1 MLKAALAKPIA
12 VIVALLGVLVFAG
25 LALGRIPVDIFPR
38 LNLPTIYIAQPY
50 GGMTPAQMEG
60 FIATRYQNQMLYV
73 SGIKAVEVKNIQGLC
88 LVKCT
93 FYEDV
98 NMAQAAGEVASQ
110 VSRVMS
116 YLPPGS
122 VPPTVVRFDASSL
135 PVGELVFSSASASL
149 GQMQDLASTKI
160 RPLFSQIPGASAPPP
175 FGGNERTVVVR
186 VDPEKMKSY
195 ALTPDEIVSA
205 IVKNNQVSPAGAVG
219 MGDYMVMTPSNT
231 VLDKIA
237 DFLNIPLRQ
246 GVGPSVFIRDIATVE
261 DGTDIPVGYALI
273 NGKRSVYIPVTK
285 SADASTMSVV
295 SALKAKLPEMR
306 ALLPST
312 IQLSYEFDQSVYVTQ
327 AVHSLAFEGGLG
339 ALLTGLVVL
348 LFLGDL
354 RSSLI
359 VILTIPASILSAI
372 LLLQLFGQTINLM
385 TLSGLSLAI
394 GILVDQATVVIENI
408 HQHLEMGKPKARAI
422 LDASQEVS
430 FPLLLITLSILAVF
444 APAFLM
450 SGVPRGMFIP
460 LSLSVG
466 FSIIVSY
473 VLSQT
478 FVPVVANWWLKG
490 HAHPGPHDLS
500 LLPDLS
506 EPRDEAQETYE
517 LHHPEKV
524 TGFERVKLHYLALLD
539 RLLRHRALV
548 ATVYGVVCAAIIG
561 TCFYF
566 IGQDMMPK
574 ITHSKQFQVRLVAPE
589 GLRIERT
596 EERTKQIIKIIQTIV
611 GPQNVAITSA
621 FVGMTPSSYGTS
633 ALYVFNAG
641 PNEAD
646 LQVNLAEDY
655 KVQNLDALKDK
666 IRQAAARQVPD
677 VQLSFEPIELTDKIM
692 SQGAQTPIEVLVAG
706 KSLSDGKGYA
716 DKLVARLRQ
725 IAYLRDV
732 RINQPLSYPT
742 VQITVDRERAAQ
754 FGLTPDQIARSL
766 VAATSSSRF
775 TAKNLWLDQSK
786 GFAYQ
791 VQVQL
796 ASQDMKT
803 ENDMRN
809 IPLVPGQLRPTLGD
823 VATLRTATVPGE
835 YDRIGPRRIVTVSA
849 NIDHK
854 DLGTATRAVQQA
866 IREVGAPPKG
876 SVVQVRGLSQLL
888 EETLS
893 SLQTG
898 LALAVVVIFLLLAAN
913 YQSLKVAGV
922 VLVTVPA
929 VLAGSLLLLLVTG
942 QTLNLQSY
950 MGIIMSVGV
959 SVANAVLVVTNA
971 ESLRLRYRDATAAA
985 RLAGAAR
992 LRPILMTS
1000 IAMIAGM
1007 LPMASG
1013 LGESG
1018 EQTAPLG
1025 RAVIGGLL
1033 ASTIAALLILP
1044 VVFAAVQR
1052 KTGFVS
1058 VSLDPDNPESADYDR
1073 ATAPLAERPPT
1084 EPVLA

>member
-1 MLKAALAKPIA
+1 MLKIALAKPIA
-12 VIVALLGVLVFAG
+12 VLVALLGVLVFAG

-38 LNLPTIYIAQPY
+38 LNQPTIYIAQPY

-73 SGIKAVEVKNIQGLC
+73 SGIKNVEVKNIQGLC
-88 LVKCT
+88 LVKCV
-93 FYEDV
+93 FYEDT

-110 VSRVMS
+110 VSRVLN
-116 YLPPGS
+116 YFPPGT
-122 VPPTVVRFDASSL
+122 VPPIVVRFDASSL
-135 PVGELVFSSASASL
+135 PVGQLVFSSPTATL
-149 GQMQDLASTKI
+149 GQMQDLASTRV
-160 RPLFSQIPGASAPPP
+160 RPLFSQIPGASAPSP

-186 VDPEKMKSY
+186 VDPERMKSY
-195 ALTPDEIVSA
+195 QLTPDEIVAA
-205 IVKNNQVSPAGAVG
+205 IVRNNQVSPAGAVS
-219 MGDYMVMTPSNT
+219 MGDYTVLTPSNST
-231 VLDKIA
+231 IA
-237 DFLNIPLRQ
+237 RIPDFLNIPLRQ
-246 GVGPSVFIRDIATVE
+246 GVGPTVFIRDVARVE
-261 DGTDIPVGYALI
+261 DATDTPVGYALI

-295 SALKAKLPEMR
+295 QALRAKLPEMQ
-306 ALLPST
+306 ALLPDN
-312 IQLSYEFDQSVYVTQ
+312 IHLSYEFDQSVYVTQ

-348 LFLGDL
+348 VFLRDL

-359 VILTIPASILSAI
+359 VILTIPASILAAI
-372 LLLQLFGQTINLM
+372 LLLQLTGQTINLM

-408 HQHLEMGKPKARAI
+408 HQHLELGKPKARAI

-444 APAFLM
+444 APSFLM
-450 SGVPRGMFIP
+450 TGVPRGMFVP

-473 VLSQT
+473 LLSQS
-478 FVPVVANWWLKG
+478 FVPVLANWWLKDTPH
-490 HAHPGPHDLS
+490 HAAPTVATDELGDAKPAPT
-500 LLPDLS
+500 PD
-506 EPRDEAQETYE
+506 
-517 LHHPEKV
+517 EKA
-524 TGFERVKLHYLALLD
+524 TGFERIKLGYLRLLD
-539 RLLRHRALV
+539 RLLARRALV
-548 ATVYGVVCAAIIG
+548 LTAYGVVCVGLIG
-561 TCFYF
+561 GCFYA

-574 ITHSKQFQVRLVAPE
+574 ITHGRQFQLRIIAPQ

-596 EERTKQIIKIIQTIV
+596 EARTKQVINLIGQLV
-611 GPQNVAITSA
+611 GPENVAITSA

-641 PNEAD
+641 PHEAD
-646 LQVNLAEDY
+646 LQVNLADEY
-655 KVQNLDALKDK
+655 KVQNLDVLKDQ
-666 IRQAAARQVPD
+666 IRQAVAKQVPD
-677 VQLSFEPIELTDKIM
+677 VQISFEPIELTDKIM
-692 SQGAQTPIEVLVAG
+692 SQGAQTPIEVLVGG
-706 KSLSDGKGYA
+706 KDLTEGQAYA
-716 DKLVARLRQ
+716 DRLVARLRQ
-725 IAYLRDV
+725 IPYLRDV
-732 RINQPLSYPT
+732 RLNQPLRYPT
-742 VQITVDRERAAQ
+742 VQVDVDRERAAQ
-754 FGLTPDQIARSL
+754 FGLTPDQISRSL

-786 GFAYQ
+786 GFSYQ

-796 ASQDMKT
+796 AARDMASKA
-803 ENDMRN
+803 DMLSVPM
-809 IPLVPGQLRPTLGD
+809 IPGQLRPTLGD
-823 VATLRTATVPGE
+823 VATLRSTTIPGE
-835 YDRIGPRRIVTVSA
+835 YDRIGPRRIITVSA
-849 NIDHK
+849 NIMGQ
-854 DLGTATRAVQQA
+854 DLGTATKAVQQA
-866 IREVGAPPKG
+866 IKEVGTPPKG
-876 SVVQVRGLSQLL
+876 STVELRGLAQLL
-888 EETLS
+888 QETLG

-898 LALAVVVIFLLLAAN
+898 LGLAVVVIFLLLAAN
-913 YQSLKVAGV
+913 YQSFKVAGV

-929 VLAGSLLLLLVTG
+929 VLAGSLTLLLGTG

-950 MGIIMSVGV
+950 MGLIMSVGV

-971 ESLRLRYRDATAAA
+971 ETLRLRYRDAVAAA
-985 RLAGAAR
+985 RTAGAAR

-1033 ASTIAALLILP
+1033 ASTVAALFILP
-1044 VVFAAVQR
+1044 IAFAAVQR
-1052 KTGFVS
+1052 KTGFDS
-1058 VSLDPDNPESADYDR
+1058 VSLDPDDQHSPVYDGQP
-1073 ATAPLAERPPT
+1073 TPAE
-1084 EPVLA
+1084 EPALVAH

>member
-12 VIVALLGVLVFAG
+12 VVVALVGILVFAG

-73 SGIKAVEVKNIQGLC
+73 SGIKNVEVKNIQGLC

-93 FYEDV
+93 FYEDT

-110 VSRVMS
+110 VSRVLT
-116 YLPPGS
+116 YFPPGT
-122 VPPTVVRFDASSL
+122 VPPIVVRFDASSL
-135 PVGELVFSSASASL
+135 PVGELVFSSPTATL
-149 GQMQDLASTKI
+149 GQMQDLASTRV
-160 RPLFSQIPGASAPPP
+160 RPLFSQIPGASAPSP

-186 VDPEKMKSY
+186 VDPERMKSY
-195 ALTPDEIVSA
+195 QLTPDEIVAA
-205 IVKNNQVSPAGAVG
+205 IVRNNQVSPAGAVS
-219 MGDYMVMTPSNT
+219 MGDYTMLTPSNAT
-231 VLDKIA
+231 ISQVP

-246 GVGPSVFIRDIATVE
+246 GVGPTVFVRDVARVE
-261 DGTDIPVGYALI
+261 DATDTPVGYALI

-295 SALKAKLPEMR
+295 QALRAKLPEMQ
-306 ALLPST
+306 ALLPDN
-312 IQLSYEFDQSVYVTQ
+312 IHLSYEFDQSVYVTQ

-348 LFLGDL
+348 LFLRDV
-354 RSSLI
+354 RASLI
-359 VILTIPASILSAI
+359 VILTIPASILAAI
-372 LLLQLFGQTINLM
+372 LLLQLTGQTINLM

-408 HQHLEMGKPKARAI
+408 HQHLELGKPKARAI

-444 APAFLM
+444 APSFLM
-450 SGVPRGMFIP
+450 TGVPRGMFVP

-473 VLSQT
+473 LLSQS
-478 FVPVVANWWLKG
+478 FVPVVANWWLKDEPH
-490 HAHPGPHDLS
+490 HAATPTGPNDLADVEPAPT
-500 LLPDLS
+500 PD
-506 EPRDEAQETYE
+506 
-517 LHHPEKV
+517 EKA
-524 TGFERVKLHYLALLD
+524 TGFERIKQGYLRVLD
-539 RLLRHRALV
+539 CLLRHRALV
-548 ATVYGVVCAAIIG
+548 LTTYGLVCAALIG
-561 TCFYF
+561 GCFFF

-574 ITHSKQFQVRLVAPE
+574 ISHSRQFQLRLIAPQ

-596 EERTKQIIKIIQTIV
+596 EARTKKVITIISQLV
-611 GPQNVAITSA
+611 GPKNVAITSA

-641 PNEAD
+641 PHEAD
-646 LQVNLAEDY
+646 LQVNLAETY
-655 KVQNLDALKDK
+655 KVESLDALKDQ
-666 IRQAAARQVPD
+666 IRRAIAKQVPD
-677 VQLSFEPIELTDKIM
+677 LTISFEPIELTDKIM
-692 SQGAQTPIEVLVAG
+692 SQGAQTPIEVLVGG
-706 KSLSDGKGYA
+706 KDLTEGQAYA
-716 DKLVARLRQ
+716 DRLVARLRR
-725 IAYLRDV
+725 ITYLRDV
-732 RINQPLSYPT
+732 RINQPLRYPT
-742 VQITVDRERAAQ
+742 VQVEIDRERAAQ

-775 TAKNLWLDQSK
+775 TAKNLWLDRSK
-786 GFAYQ
+786 GFSYQ
-791 VQVQL
+791 VQVQF
-796 ASQDMKT
+796 AARDMSSKA
-803 ENDMRN
+803 DMLGV
-809 IPLVPGQLRPTLGD
+809 PLVPGQLRPTLGD
-823 VATLRTATVPGE
+823 VATLRSATVPGE
-835 YDRIGPRRIVTVSA
+835 YDRIGPRRIITVSA
-849 NIDHK
+849 NIAGQ
-854 DLGTATRAVQQA
+854 DLGTATKAVRQA
-866 IREVGAPPKG
+866 IQDTGTPPKG
-876 SVVQVRGLSQLL
+876 SVVEMRGLAQLL
-888 EETLS
+888 QETLA
-893 SLQTG
+893 SLQMGLG
-898 LALAVVVIFLLLAAN
+898 LAIIVIFLLLAAN
-913 YQSLKVAGV
+913 YQSFKVAGV

-929 VLAGSLLLLLVTG
+929 VLAGSLALLLITG

-950 MGIIMSVGV
+950 MGLIMSVGV
-959 SVANAVLVVTNA
+959 SVANAVLVITNA
-971 ESLRLRYRDATAAA
+971 EALRLRYRDAVAAA
-985 RLAGAAR
+985 RTAGAAR

-1033 ASTIAALLILP
+1033 ASTVAALLVLP

-1052 KTGFVS
+1052 KTSFVS
-1058 VSLDPDNPESADYDR
+1058 VSLDPDDQESAVYDGQPVS
-1073 ATAPLAERPPT
+1073 AT
-1084 EPVLA
+1084 EPALAVH